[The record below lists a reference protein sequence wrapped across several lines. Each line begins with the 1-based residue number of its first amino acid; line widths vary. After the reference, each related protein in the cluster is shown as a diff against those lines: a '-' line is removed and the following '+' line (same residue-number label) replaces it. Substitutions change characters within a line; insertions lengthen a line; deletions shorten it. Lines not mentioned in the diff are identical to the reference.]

1 MNNWNGKPYH
11 SLDYMLRERFGEKVY
26 KVTLNGG
33 MSCPNRDGTIG
44 SEGCTFCDNRA
55 FTPSYCSP
63 RKSLTRQ
70 IDEGIAFHA
79 ARGRDEGLCLVYFQ
93 PFSNTHAP
101 VARLRELYA
110 EALAHPRISGLVTRS
125 WICWRSWHGNAM
137 WRSNTASNPPATK
150 HCGPSV
156 AAMTS
161 RRPGRLLRRAPHGG
175 CTSGPISFWGC
186 PAKTTKCFFDRWSGS
201 MPCRSKRSS
210 STSCSSFGER
220 PLPRNTTPS
229 PAASACVPPRSISR
243 WWSRCCGGCVPIW
256 LWSVSPAKCR
266 WDFTT

>member
-1 MNNWNGKPYH
+1 
-11 SLDYMLRERFGEKVY
+11 
-26 KVTLNGG
+26 
-33 MSCPNRDGTIG
+33 
-44 SEGCTFCDNRA
+44 
-55 FTPSYCSP
+55 
-63 RKSLTRQ
+63 
-70 IDEGIAFHA
+70 
-79 ARGRDEGLCLVYFQ
+79 
-93 PFSNTHAP
+93 
-101 VARLRELYA
+101 
-110 EALAHPRISGLVTRS
+110 
-125 WICWRSWHGNAM
+125 M

-175 CTSGPISFWGC
+175 CTSEPISFWGC
-186 PAKTTKCFFDRWSGS
+186 PAKTTKCFFGRWSGS

-220 PLPRNTTPS
+220 PLPPNTTPS

-266 WDFTT
+266 MGFHHLTQWHLTRVSTLWSLLEKRLTARNAYQGEIFIPLRR

>member
-1 MNNWNGKPYH
+1 MRP
-11 SLDYMLRERFGEKVY
+11 E
-26 KVTLNGG
+26 GG
-33 MSCPNRDGTIG
+33 MKGFVWSISNLFPIRTLLSHGFG
-44 SEGCTFCDNRA
+44 S
-55 FTPSYCSP
+55 
-63 RKSLTRQ
+63 
-70 IDEGIAFHA
+70 
-79 ARGRDEGLCLVYFQ
+79 
-93 PFSNTHAP
+93 
-101 VARLRELYA
+101 LYA
-110 EALAHPRISGLVTRS
+110 EALAHPRISGLVIGTRPD
-125 WICWRSWHGNAM
+125 CVDDEKPGFAGGAWHGNAM

-161 RRPGRLLRRAPHGG
+161 RRPGRLLRRAPHGVARRG
-175 CTSGPISFWGC
+175 PFHSGAARRRRRNASSTGGADQC
-186 PAKTTKCFFDRWSGS
+186 PAARNGQV
-201 MPCRSKRSS
+201 PPVAG
-210 STSCSSFGER
+210 SFGER